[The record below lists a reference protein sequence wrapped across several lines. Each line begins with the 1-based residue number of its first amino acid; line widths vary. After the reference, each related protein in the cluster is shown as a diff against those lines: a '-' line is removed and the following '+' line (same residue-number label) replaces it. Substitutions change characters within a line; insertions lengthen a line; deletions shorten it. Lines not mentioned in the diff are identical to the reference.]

1 MIGMCDMEKI
11 LVNSR
16 LISAVRYD
24 SSLARL
30 EIEFKSG
37 RVVPYS
43 DIPEQVYKNLINAD
57 SPGSYYRHHILERGP
72 RPYTRSGG

>member
-1 MIGMCDMEKI
+1 MEKI

-43 DIPEQVYKNLINAD
+43 DIPEQGYKNLINAD

>member
-37 RVVPYS
+37 RIVPYS